1 VSDIRNWEKS
11 THPVLIQHTLGFE
24 PNFDGLLHLRL
35 ETSSERNEKWR
46 HDSSRTHWPIPLF
59 PMVGHSWLF
68 SLFSK
73 HFHRSRN
80 QNHLHK
86 VSIPTHNTLPVA
98 LHSLTSALHLNSIW
112 VCFSWPILV
121 WTVLTAQSFWSRSH
135 CVVFVKRLR
144 FCVPQ
149 TDCNFWVWC
158 GRPCIKL
165 QNWHVGHA
173 IRSKYILG
181 HGEWWRDGGHLH
193 LFTVT
198 ALCRP
203 MPLP

>member
-1 VSDIRNWEKS
+1 MGCCTSGLRPAQNITKMTTWLKQNPLA
-11 THPVLIQHTLGFE
+11 HPFFQWSAT
-24 PNFDGLLHLRL
+24 
-35 ETSSERNEKWR
+35 
-46 HDSSRTHWPIPLF
+46 
-59 PMVGHSWLF
+59 SWLF

-73 HFHRSRN
+73 HFHWSRN

-86 VSIPTHNTLPVA
+86 VSIPTHNTLPVT
-98 LHSLTSALHLNSIW
+98 LHNLTSALHLDSIS
-112 VCFSWPILV
+112 CFSWPILV
-121 WTVLTAQSFWSRSH
+121 WTVLTAQSFWSRNH

-144 FCVPQ
+144 LCVPQ

-165 QNWHVGHA
+165 QNWHWSCNSKQVYTGHL
-173 IRSKYILG
+173 LG